1 MLGENY
7 NKVKSYVR
15 SIVITRLF
23 TFFHPLRLAFKSLS
37 IHQLNDSSTP
47 GVPFPDKAPK
57 RRLKIKKKNMC
68 VTNATGGLLV
78 YQVLHSGVKC
88 KHNFDTKG

>member
-1 MLGENY
+1 M
-7 NKVKSYVR
+7 R

-57 RRLKIKKKNMC
+57 RRLKIKKNIYVC
-68 VTNATGGLLV
+68 NECYGGLLV

>member
-1 MLGENY
+1 M
-7 NKVKSYVR
+7 R

-47 GVPFPDKAPK
+47 GVLFPDKAPK
-57 RRLKIKKKNMC
+57 RRLKIKKKYVCNEC
-68 VTNATGGLLV
+68 YGWSFGIPGFA
-78 YQVLHSGVKC
+78 Q
-88 KHNFDTKG
+88 

>member
-1 MLGENY
+1 M
-7 NKVKSYVR
+7 R

-57 RRLKIKKKNMC
+57 RRLKIKKNMC
-68 VTNATGGLLV
+68 VTNSTGGLLV
-78 YQVLHSGVKC
+78 YQVLHSRVKF